1 MAIAGRVA
9 IVPKGDWSANAT
21 YKRLDAVTYN
31 NTLYFA
37 KKNVP
42 AGTVTSNTEYWSRSI
57 VGSAVTVDDTISS
70 ESTNPVQNKVIK
82 AYVDKEVSENVV
94 FSTSTSKLL
103 NGSIEAQLVLS
114 NATRNLLNPTLNT
127 KTINGITC
135 TNNGDGTYTFNGTAT
150 STSEVIFSFLS
161 DAQGKSFY
169 KNTVGKTI
177 KFLNGGLIN
186 PPVGRFIFTLRDGN
200 KWWSKGEQW
209 NNSIFT
215 VSEGYSQVVVDLH
228 IYKGQTVT
236 DLTVKPM
243 LTTDFDA
250 TNDDFVP
257 YSGYGIKTCGK
268 NIVGNPSSFNSPA
281 VKDGIITFPA
291 KSAVDHD
298 TYLRLY
304 SDIDISAFDTFR
316 AVVESTNETINDP
329 NKSYVLIKTAGKK
342 GFSTLSPTSFE
353 SSANKY
359 VSDVFNCSD
368 FGDKIAEITIVI
380 KKNYAYSG
388 GSYKISVFDG
398 EDEEFSDW
406 VKYVETSV
414 HIDSTTEFPLLGL
427 KSFNGETN
435 IISPGNVKVTYAK
448 SESGA
453 AILDTSENKLDK
465 DDIVNNQTT
474 TEEGFVLDARQ
485 ANPNIKGSLG
495 AQIKAINDMLNT
507 KKIPSFAIEN
517 IFTGNPF
524 CIVIGTTD
532 LASFSG
538 TKWEPD
544 NGGYHVED
552 IKYPAGGQVNVT
564 VDFTLTAHSIVIIDV
579 NTLNGEKIDVQ
590 GSCISYNFTDSPKS
604 DNISIQF
611 AGRNSNTT
619 LSTIRY
625 MPLVIHLA

>member
-82 AYVDKEVSENVV
+82 AYVDKEVSENVD
-94 FSTSTSKLL
+94 FSTSTSKIL
-103 NGSIEAQLVLS
+103 NGTIEAPLVLS
-114 NATRNLLNPTLNT
+114 NATRNLLNPTLAT
-127 KTINGITC
+127 TTQNGVTC
-135 TNNGDGTYTFNGTAT
+135 TNNGDGTYTLNGTAT
-150 STSEVIFSFLS
+150 VTPTFFVVDKFILNKGS
-161 DAQGKSFY
+161 Y
-169 KNTVGKTI
+169 KVTRISNSNSSI
-177 KFLNGGLIN
+177 SCS
-186 PPVGRFIFTLRDGN
+186 LRSKDGN
-200 KWWSKGEQW
+200 
-209 NNSIFT
+209 SILADQDGIAEILEDTEVWFYIRIGDKVT
-215 VSEGYSQVVVDLH
+215 LPNVVA
-228 IYKGQTVT
+228 
-236 DLTVKPM
+236 KPM
-243 LTTDFDA
+243 LTTDLDA
-250 TNDDFVP
+250 TCDDFVP
-257 YSGYGIKTCGK
+257 YSGYDIKTIGK
-268 NIVGNPSSFNSPA
+268 NLL
-281 VKDGIITFPA
+281 DL
-291 KSAVDHD
+291 KSKGKD
-298 TYLRLY
+298 TYTNAGITY
-304 SDIDISAFDTFR
+304 TKQSD
-316 AVVESTNETINDP
+316 
-329 NKSYVLIKTAGKK
+329 
-342 GFSTLSPTSFE
+342 
-353 SSANKY
+353 
-359 VSDVFNCSD
+359 
-368 FGDKIAEITIVI
+368 
-380 KKNYAYSG
+380 
-388 GSYKISVFDG
+388 GSYKRTGKATAAPANIWMFGGYKVTPNGTNHLLTLKKGHTYYINDCAVFSMVNGNEWAANDRNEDVKHLVTPSQDVYVTGIRDHGIDKGSVYNDTVYPGVFEADRDLG
-398 EDEEFSDW
+398 WSPYAES
-406 VKYVETSV
+406 TV
-414 HIDSTTEFPLLGL
+414 HIDSAVEFPLLGL
-427 KSFNGETN
+427 KSFNGVTN
-435 IISPGNVKVTYAK
+435 IISPGNVEVIYAK
-448 SESGA
+448 SEIGA
-453 AILDTSENKLDK
+453 ALLGTSENKLDK

-524 CIVIGTTD
+524 CVVIGTTD

-564 VDFTLTAHSIVIIDV
+564 VHFTLTAHSIVIIDV

-590 GSCISYNFTDSPKS
+590 GSCISYNFTDSPKN

>member
-114 NATRNLLNPTLNT
+114 NATRNLINPTLVT
-127 KTINGITC
+127 AIINGVTY
-135 TNNGDGTYTFNGTAT
+135 TNNGDGTYTLNGTAT
-150 STSEVIFSFLS
+150 
-161 DAQGKSFY
+161 K
-169 KNTVGKTI
+169 
-177 KFLNGGLIN
+177 LI
-186 PPVGRFIFTLRDGN
+186 
-200 KWWSKGEQW
+200 
-209 NNSIFT
+209 
-215 VSEGYSQVVVDLH
+215 DL
-228 IYKGQTVT
+228 
-236 DLTVKPM
+236 DLTTSLTIENGKEYSMCFASPSSDVKIYLMNGQNATEAYGSHPTLFKYIDKTNSNKVVHLVINSGYVCNNLIVKPM
-243 LTTDFDA
+243 LTTDLDA
-250 TNDDFVP
+250 TCDDFVP
-257 YSGYGIKTCGK
+257 YSGYDIKTIGK
-268 NIVGNPSSFNSPA
+268 NLL
-281 VKDGIITFPA
+281 DL
-291 KSAVDHD
+291 KSKGKD
-298 TYLRLY
+298 TYTNAGITY
-304 SDIDISAFDTFR
+304 TKQSD
-316 AVVESTNETINDP
+316 
-329 NKSYVLIKTAGKK
+329 
-342 GFSTLSPTSFE
+342 
-353 SSANKY
+353 
-359 VSDVFNCSD
+359 
-368 FGDKIAEITIVI
+368 
-380 KKNYAYSG
+380 
-388 GSYKISVFDG
+388 GSYKRTGKATAAPANIWMFGGYKVTPNGTNHLLTLKKGHTYYINDCAVFSMVNGNEWAANDRNEDVKHLVTPSQDVYVTGIRDHGIDKGSVYNDTVYPGVFEADRDLG
-398 EDEEFSDW
+398 WSPYAES
-406 VKYVETSV
+406 TV
-414 HIDSTTEFPLLGL
+414 HIDSAVEFPLLGL
-427 KSFNGETN
+427 KSFNGVTN
-435 IISPGNVKVTYAK
+435 IISPGNVEVIYAK
-448 SESGA
+448 SEIGA
-453 AILDTSENKLDK
+453 ALLGTSENKLDK

-524 CIVIGTTD
+524 CVVIGTTD

-564 VDFTLTAHSIVIIDV
+564 VYFTLTAHSIVIIDV

-590 GSCISYNFTDSPKS
+590 GSCISYNFTDSPKN